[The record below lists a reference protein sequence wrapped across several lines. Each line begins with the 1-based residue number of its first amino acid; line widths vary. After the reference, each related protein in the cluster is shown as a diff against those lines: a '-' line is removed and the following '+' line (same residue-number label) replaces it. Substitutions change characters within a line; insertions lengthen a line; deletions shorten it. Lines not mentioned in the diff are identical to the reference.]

1 MRISILALIFLLGGC
16 AQVNSVL
23 SSANS
28 VLGTANDALGTVNG
42 KVSSV
47 TGYASGDK
55 VYNVGNK
62 STAAYDLIG
71 FKVVVANIDPKG
83 GIATGFSGRADVIF
97 TGKLKNKTNRRIGV
111 SFSVPIY
118 DKSGNYL
125 RSATKTAYAPAHETA
140 VIDLQEMGVI
150 EWNGGER
157 PNVQKMKFG
166 LQKF

>member
-1 MRISILALIFLLGGC
+1 MRISILALIVLLGGC

-97 TGKLKNKTNRRIGV
+97 TGKLKIRRIGV
-111 SFSVPIY
+111 
-118 DKSGNYL
+118 L
-125 RSATKTAYAPAHETA
+125 A
-140 VIDLQEMGVI
+140 
-150 EWNGGER
+150 
-157 PNVQKMKFG
+157 
-166 LQKF
+166 